1 MNNVHTNAAQTIFQ
15 RILDLHIS
23 GRTSEEIT
31 AKIFT
36 SEKETAKFW
45 VESLIEIVLWHWRTG
60 TADSRKDEKEIT
72 LFHRKEPSYY
82 VRES

>member
-1 MNNVHTNAAQTIFQ
+1 
-15 RILDLHIS
+15 
-23 GRTSEEIT
+23 
-31 AKIFT
+31 
-36 SEKETAKFW
+36 

-60 TADSRKDEKEIT
+60 TADPRKDEKEIT

>member
-1 MNNVHTNAAQTIFQ
+1 MNNVHTNATQTIFQ

-36 SEKETAKFW
+36 SEEETAKFW

-60 TADSRKDEKEIT
+60 TADPRKDEKEIT

-82 VRES
+82 VREI